1 MNLRIAAQSDHS
13 FGANRCHKKRKKK
26 NKVDAGPSEDHG
38 ELEAKR
44 AKMNERVTD
53 VQNSRKQK
61 PSKYYLLKATWLV
74 VIEKFQ
80 PLSRDARSRC
90 EMKSVVL

>member
-44 AKMNERVTD
+44 AKMNERVTG
-53 VQNSRKQK
+53 QLGS
-61 PSKYYLLKATWLV
+61 S
-74 VIEKFQ
+74 
-80 PLSRDARSRC
+80 LSRSFNRSHGMPDQDAR
-90 EMKSVVL
+90 